1 MWRIIHDMNID
12 KQQIEN
18 LAERCNHQCELCRSD
33 HQLSPYLVTPK
44 EGHDISEY
52 VYACQQCQ
60 SQINHPETLNVN
72 HWHGLNESI
81 WSEVSAV
88 KVLAWRILQH
98 LQAKHGPQDLLDMIY
113 LTDEELNWA
122 KDGFSTSESMEE
134 DDEEKHRDSNGD
146 VLAVG
151 DDVFLIKDLKVKG
164 GGFTAKQGTK
174 VKGISLVPNNPA
186 QIEGRVESQRIV
198 ILTEFVKKQ

>member
-1 MWRIIHDMNID
+1 MNITN
-12 KQQIEN
+12 QQTEA
-18 LAERCNHQCELCRSD
+18 LAQRSNQQCELCRSED
-33 HQLSPYLVTPK
+33 NLSAYLVSPK
-44 EGHDISEY
+44 EGNDVSDY
-52 VYACQQCQ
+52 VYACEQCQ
-60 SQINHPETLNVN
+60 SQINDPETLNVN

-88 KVLAWRILQH
+88 KVLAWRILNL
-98 LQAKHGPQDLLDMIY
+98 LQKDHGPQDLLDMIY
-113 LTDEELNWA
+113 LTDEELSWA
-122 KDGFSTSESMEE
+122 KDGFSSGESTAEE
-134 DDEEKHRDSNGD
+134 DQEEKHRDSNGD
-146 VLAVG
+146 VLSDG

-186 QIEGRVESQRIV
+186 QIEGRVEGQRIV